1 MSLAGDV
8 AAESQRQA
16 ANTIGY
22 YNLLWGPVAWRFS
35 SGLGLDYDD
44 NVNLQSQNR
53 QGDFIFRPNLTT
65 EIHWPVTQKNSL
77 DVSLGVGYSLYAT
90 HSELNQIYMNPGS

>member
-1 MSLAGDV
+1 MAAACLLFFAGRAHSQEALRMSLAGDQ

-16 ANTIGY
+16 ENTIGY

-44 NVNLQSQNR
+44 NVNLQSQNQR
-53 QGDFIFRPNLTT
+53 R
-65 EIHWPVTQKNSL
+65 
-77 DVSLGVGYSLYAT
+77 
-90 HSELNQIYMNPGS
+90 